1 MIRYKQFTQE
11 KYLCG
16 LVLKFKVYNFLVF
29 TGQKHVA
36 LYCIAQLVLF
46 FAQCTRYFFQRITS
60 IAVGISKD
68 DPLVEI
74 GRLLSCLQLH
84 VFFPTKPQ
92 NRYNQLFPNTY
103 FYIALY
109 TRFCGFIGIT
119 FNNITFLFKIDHDD
133 GTVNTDYAM
142 RKLDMNHLT
151 IGISSID
158 IQVDTVLIASSNFV
172 YS

>member
-46 FAQCTRYFFQRITS
+46 FAQCTRYFFQRNTS
-60 IAVGISKD
+60 IAIGISKD

-84 VFFPTKPQ
+84 MFFPTKPQ
-92 NRYNQLFPNTY
+92 NRYKELSPNTY
-103 FYIALY
+103 FYQLSILDFEALQRSLLL
-109 TRFCGFIGIT
+109 TPPV
-119 FNNITFLFKIDHDD
+119 FLFEIDHDD
-133 GTVNTDYAM
+133 GTINTDCAM
-142 RKLDMNHLT
+142 R
-151 IGISSID
+151 
-158 IQVDTVLIASSNFV
+158 AS
-172 YS
+172 